1 MRRFLLLGL
10 TCLFLPTGA
19 ARAETAVTL
28 PRNLRVVLE
37 NTEPLSFDRHGHL
50 PLFVLPIS
58 NSLVTM
64 DDQQAERLLQE
75 LDRRG
80 IGYTVDWNPGDFE
93 TSVAEGLRIAAIQTK
108 LGMSVC
114 INANACLD
122 SFFDGSPETLH
133 VDKAGNTFAETSFGG
148 ALGCPFALE
157 HRVPVIKERVEKFLR
172 AYQRAG
178 LKIDFLFADWEVDG
192 PIEWND
198 AWDSSRRCERCRRE
212 IPKIDD
218 FRAFQSALREIRSD
232 IQRVAFG
239 DPVRD
244 FFPEALVGN
253 YGVSPHGGLRYWYDY
268 FERETPDA
276 PYVSDQR
283 ARYRE
288 WAHEFAGTGY
298 TFAMPVV
305 YTWYPTFQWYDFDD
319 PDYRWFYN
327 MLLVGSN
334 AGQHTPPTTPI
345 IPFVHWTTTDPPE
358 NPDPKVKQFSREKY
372 QELLWHLLLR
382 GHDTFFLWCVA
393 DELPEEIR
401 LVHEAYAAAMEHRGF
416 LERGTP
422 VSFDVPR
429 QPGTVVSGLRLND
442 RVLVRRTEFGDSAP
456 EPFPLH
462 LADGSTVIVP
472 PQPGLQIVEVQQRD
486 DQRIAQRNEDT
497 EDVVARPDGRPAQD
511 IGFLSADG
519 SAQFPIGI
527 YEMPAEDEALQEMAD
542 AGINLVHCGSR
553 KDLDRA
559 QAAGMKGWFPLGVQQ
574 GATED
579 LRKRIESVVD
589 HPALAVWEGPDEI
602 VWTFTAYSFLAK
614 KAGFT
619 RDDWNAQTAKAV
631 AYSEKE
637 AARIIPHMREGIALV
652 RELDP
657 HDRPFWM
664 NEAADSDVKFVR
676 QYVGSVDIIGCDYY
690 AVRSTGTDL
699 QSVGRLV
706 DRWDAIGRGRPV
718 WMVLQ
723 AFSWHVANPTRARL
737 YPTFA
742 ESRFMAY
749 DSLAH
754 GAKGLLYWGSSEIDD
769 PEFRSSIYALTSE
782 LASLQPFLTGRTHDD
797 VRATVIDD
805 LFDPPGRGVRARLFQ
820 HGTDSLLLLVNE
832 DPQRHLGV
840 DVAGLEMLQEQRLSL
855 LYGDETATVKHGG
868 IVTRLQGYEVKLFA
882 TSPRYKSA
890 RTAGR
895 NYPAQ

>member
-1 MRRFLLLGL
+1 MRRLFLLGL
-10 TCLFLPTGA
+10 ICLFLPTGG
-19 ARAETAVTL
+19 ARAENSVEL

-37 NTEPLSFDRHGHL
+37 NTEPLAFSRRGHL

-58 NSLVTM
+58 HSLVTM
-64 DDQQAERLLQE
+64 DDRQAERLLRE

-80 IGYTVDWNPGDFE
+80 IGYTVNWNPGDFE
-93 TSVAEGLRIAAIQTK
+93 TSLAEGLRIASLQTK
-108 LGMSVC
+108 LGLRVC
-114 INANACLD
+114 VNANACLY

-133 VDKAGNTFAETSFGG
+133 VDKSGNRFAETSFGG
-148 ALGCPFALE
+148 TLGCPFALE
-157 HRVPVIKERVEKFLR
+157 HRVPVIKERVGKFLR
-172 AYQRAG
+172 AYQQAG
-178 LKIDFLFADWEVDG
+178 LKIDFIFADWEVDG
-192 PIEWND
+192 PIEWNG

-212 IPKIDD
+212 IPDIDD
-218 FRAFQSALREIRSD
+218 FRAFQSALRAIRSD
-232 IQRVAFG
+232 IQRITFG
-239 DPVRD
+239 EQVRAY
-244 FFPEALVGN
+244 FPEALVGN

-276 PYVSDQR
+276 PYVPDQR

-334 AGQHTPPTTPI
+334 AGQHTPATTPL
-345 IPFVHWTTTDPPE
+345 IPFVHWTTTDPPA
-358 NPDPKVKQFSREKY
+358 NPDPEVKQFSREKY

-393 DELPEEIR
+393 DELADEIR
-401 LVHEAYAAAMEHRGF
+401 LVHEVYAAAMEHRGF

-442 RVLVRRTEFGDSAP
+442 RLLVRRTEFGNSPP
-456 EPFPLH
+456 EPLPLQ
-462 LADGSTVIVP
+462 LADGSTVVVP
-472 PQPGLQIVEVQQRD
+472 PQPGLQIVEVQQS
-486 DQRIAQRNEDT
+486 T
-497 EDVVARPDGRPAQD
+497 KLPAEHR
-511 IGFLSADG
+511 GFLSADG
-519 SAQFPIGI
+519 SALFPIGI
-527 YEMPAEDEALQEMAD
+527 YEMPADDQALQEMAD

-559 QAAGMKGWFPLGVQQ
+559 QAVGMKGWFPLGVQQ
-574 GATED
+574 GATEE
-579 LRKRIESVVD
+579 LRKRIKSVVD

-602 VWTFTAYSFLAK
+602 VWTFTAYSYLAK

-637 AARIIPHMREGIALV
+637 AARIIPRMREGIALV
-652 RELDP
+652 RRLDT
-657 HDRPFWM
+657 HGRPFWM

-676 QYVGSVDIIGCDYY
+676 QYIDSVDIIGCDYY

-723 AFSWHVANPTRARL
+723 AFSWHVANPTRERL

-769 PEFRSSIYALTSE
+769 PDFRTSLYALTSE
-782 LASLQPFLTGRTHDD
+782 LAALQPFLTGAAPDE
-797 VRATVIDD
+797 VKATVIDD
-805 LFDPPGRGVRARLFQ
+805 LFDPPGRGVRAKLFQ
-820 HGTDSLLLLVNE
+820 HGADSLLLLVNE
-832 DPQRHLGV
+832 DAERHLGV
-840 DVAGLEMLQEQRLSL
+840 DVTGLDMLQGQQLSL
-855 LYGDETATVKHGG
+855 LYGNETATVAHGG

-882 TSPRYKSA
+882 TNPRYQSA

-895 NYPAQ
+895 NYPAE